1 MKLLAIE
8 TSGKLC
14 GACLCENDIIIDK
27 LEIDN
32 GLTHSE
38 TLMPLIKDLLE
49 KNKLSIS
56 DIEAFV
62 CDIGPGS
69 FTGIRIGVATA
80 MAFVDS
86 SNSSKFTGVSSL
98 EALAYNI
105 KEDGF
110 IASVIDCKNNN
121 CYYALYEH
129 HNGKYIEIIPPTA
142 ASIFEMFDHLNNATN
157 KQITFVGDGV
167 TSYKNEILLNNKN
180 AIYADNCLNIINTEK
195 LALAGFNKIS
205 NNSEIPLT
213 PLYLKKPQA
222 QRQLEEKEKIN
233 K

>member
-8 TSGKLC
+8 TSSTVC
-14 GACLCENDIIIDK
+14 GACILEDGNLIDK
-27 LEIDN
+27 LEIEN
-32 GLTHSE
+32 GLTHSQN
-38 TLMPLIKDLLE
+38 LMPLIKNLLE
-49 KNKLSIS
+49 KNNLKIS
-56 DIEAFV
+56 EIDGFI

-69 FTGIRIGVATA
+69 FTGIRIGVATV

-86 SNSSKFTGVSSL
+86 SDNAKYTGVSSL

-105 KEDGF
+105 KENGY
-110 IASVIDCKNNN
+110 IASIIDCKNHN

-129 HNGKYIEIIPPTA
+129 KNGEYNEIIPPY
-142 ASIFEMFDHLNNATN
+142 ASSITEMFETLNKKNV
-157 KQITFVGDGV
+157 QITFVGDGV

-180 AIYADNCLNIINTEK
+180 AIYASESLNIINTAN
-195 LALAGFNKIS
+195 LAVAGFNKIT
-205 NNSEIPLT
+205 NNNIQPLT

-222 QRQLEEKEKIN
+222 QRQLEEKLN